1 MPLQHRTPAIDP
13 PRPDATVF
21 NPAGQKPEPEPAE
34 PPAAE
39 AEAPEP
45 SQGWGAEPE
54 PQAPAWG
61 AATTPPAQ
69 IPEPTPSAVAPTQ
82 FIPRPKSDGR
92 LAVGAVLNN
101 IYAIKR
107 FIARGGMGEVY
118 EGYNVTNPD
127 DRVAI
132 KVMLPALAAD
142 PNVRALFQNEA
153 AVLIRIHHPALVPY
167 RVAAEDPQLGVYFI
181 VTEFV
186 DGAPLSELLGELKP
200 TPAELKALTRRLAEG
215 LAAAHAVGAVHR
227 DMSPDNVLCP
237 GRRLELAKI
246 VDFGIAKNLDP
257 SKKTIVGDGFAGKL
271 GYGAPEQF
279 GDFDRQI
286 GPWTDVYSLGL
297 VILALATGRNV
308 DMGVTMVEAV
318 DKRRAGADL
327 SGAPAELRSVLQQ
340 MLAADPAKRLRSME
354 AVIAAL
360 DAAPRPAQPPS
371 KAAKP
376 QKPQKPPGGA
386 PVKHGPPLGLIL
398 GGALG
403 LVAVVAG
410 GLFLLG
416 QLGPDGTSET
426 TSPATSPLTP
436 QPEASAP
443 AGAPPAAPAG
453 PAPAAAAQQAIVAA
467 LPNIGCS
474 WLDLIGVTGSA
485 SGLSVRLAGVAGQPA
500 DAQSAVAQ
508 AGSAAGAPV
517 TDINLDEVAP
527 VDQPVC
533 GPLDAVRPIRDLSGG
548 RLTTSQRRFEMVRQ
562 ANGKFAG
569 RAVITLAPGDPS
581 TDFALIGIEPTG
593 KMQMVIDS
601 RAQFEAAR
609 QAAAQTP
616 DPNISDLGG
625 GAYRLQIDTDL
636 AGWSG
641 LLLLTG
647 QGPFA
652 PQLLSGPPR
661 ARGAKWQETFHS
673 LAERRGWR
681 ADMVW
686 YKVVD
691 DVPG

>member
-1 MPLQHRTPAIDP
+1 MSGDKDDP

-39 AEAPEP
+39 AEAPER

-167 RVAAEDPQLGVYFI
+167 RVAAEDPVLGVYFI

-186 DGAPLSELLGELKP
+186 DGAPLSELLAELKP
-200 TPAELKALTRRLAEG
+200 TPVQLKALTRRLAEG
-215 LAAAHAVGAVHR
+215 LAAAHTVGAVHR

-237 GRRLELAKI
+237 SRRLELAKI

-257 SKKTIVGDGFAGKL
+257 SKATIVGDGFAGKL

-297 VILALATGRNV
+297 VILALASGRNV

-327 SGAPAELRSVLQQ
+327 STAPPELRPVLQQ
-340 MLAADPAKRLRSME
+340 MLAPDPAKRLRSME

-360 DAAPRPAQPPS
+360 DAAPTPAPSQPS
-371 KAAKP
+371 KP
-376 QKPQKPPGGA
+376 PKPPKAPATGPAKRGA
-386 PVKHGPPLGLIL
+386 PLGLLL
-398 GGALG
+398 GGAAG
-403 LVAVVAG
+403 LVALVAG
-410 GLFLLG
+410 GLFLVSQLAPGG
-416 QLGPDGTSET
+416 QPKTAGPAPS
-426 TSPATSPLTP
+426 
-436 QPEASAP
+436 ASAP
-443 AGAPPAAPAG
+443 PPQASGPVGPPAAAPAPG
-453 PAPAAAAQQAIVAA
+453 PAPAAAAQQAIAA
-467 LPNIGCS
+467 VLPNIGCS
-474 WLDLIGVTGSA
+474 WLDLVNVAEGAG
-485 SGLSVRLAGVAGQPA
+485 GLSVRLAGVAGQPG
-500 DAQSAVAQ
+500 DAQAAVAQ

-517 TDINLDEVAP
+517 ADINLDEVAP
-527 VDQPVC
+527 VDPPVC
-533 GPLDAVRPIRDLSGG
+533 GPLDAVRPIRDPGGG

-641 LLLLTG
+641 LLLIMG
-647 QGPFA
+647 HGPFA
-652 PQLLSGPPR
+652 PQLMSGPPQ
-661 ARGAKWQETFHS
+661 ARGARWQETFRS
-673 LAERRGWR
+673 LAERRGWK

>member
-1 MPLQHRTPAIDP
+1 LSGDKDDP

-21 NPAGQKPEPEPAE
+21 NPAGHKPEPEPAE
-34 PPAAE
+34 PLAE
-39 AEAPEP
+39 AGAPEP
-45 SQGWGAEPE
+45 ALGWSAEPE
-54 PQAPAWG
+54 AQPSAWG
-61 AATTPPAQ
+61 QATTPPQ
-69 IPEPTPSAVAPTQ
+69 PVPEPAPSAVAPTQ

-186 DGAPLSELLGELKP
+186 DGAPLSELLDELKP
-200 TPAELKALTRRLAEG
+200 TPTELKALTRRLAEG
-215 LAAAHAVGAVHR
+215 LAAAHTVGAVHR

-318 DKRRAGADL
+318 DKRRAGPDL
-327 SGAPAELRSVLQQ
+327 SGAPSELRPVLQQ

-360 DAAPRPAQPPS
+360 DAAPPSSPPKTP
-371 KAAKP
+371 KAKSAPDGRAK
-376 QKPQKPPGGA
+376 KS
-386 PVKHGPPLGLIL
+386 GPPLGVIV

-403 LVAVVAG
+403 VVALAAG
-410 GLFLLG
+410 GLFLAG
-416 QLGPDGTSET
+416 QLTPSGAPAVSGSAPSASVPRPET
-426 TSPATSPLTP
+426 
-436 QPEASAP
+436 SAP
-443 AGAPPAAPAG
+443 AAVPPSAAVAG
-453 PAPAAAAQQAIVAA
+453 SAPAAAAQQAIAAA
-467 LPNIGCS
+467 LPGIGCS
-474 WLDLIGVTGSA
+474 WLDLVGVTGGA
-485 SGLSVRLAGVAGQPA
+485 GGLSVRLAGVAGQPA

-508 AGSAAGAPV
+508 AGSTVGAPV

-533 GPLDAVRPIRDLSGG
+533 GPLDAVRPIRDPSGG

-581 TDFALIGIEPTG
+581 IDFALVGIEPTG

-609 QAAAQTP
+609 QAAAQTS

-641 LLLLTG
+641 LLLITG

-661 ARGAKWQETFHS
+661 ARGVKWQETFHS
-673 LAERRGWR
+673 LAERRGWK

-691 DVPG
+691 EIPG